1 LELKEVGGHSD
12 EGAMG
17 TVKIHC
23 YGCSETLIVPEA
35 PSREDVEQAGWQI
48 SAGET
53 YCHTCA
59 GARGLTSGDAPLV
72 SVQDAVTELEPF
84 NMRQAR
90 RGRTTR
96 LLRASLTILREDPKL
111 IVFPTVSFFTSVG
124 IVGLFFGIGLSG
136 GGGARHLRNAGFLI
150 GLIAAYPLT
159 FVSLFCGVALAGV
172 LGARLE
178 GKEASTAD
186 GWRVARSR
194 TSVIAGWTLLTCTV
208 GAVLR
213 IVEQYLPLG
222 GRIAAAL
229 IDLSWSLATLF
240 AVPVLA
246 YEGLGPR
253 ETFACSAGIFKA
265 RWGTQIKGSVGVGA
279 GGLLLLV
286 PSVVLVFLAAA
297 IGGPLG
303 LMLFVLAAAA
313 FFAGIAVLATLGQI
327 FRVFVYRSAVGLT
340 TAGPFEPADLQT
352 PFARRRR

>member
-1 LELKEVGGHSD
+1 
-12 EGAMG
+12 MG

-23 YGCSETLIVPEA
+23 YGCSETLVVPEA
-35 PSREDVEQAGWQI
+35 PSRDDVERAGWSI

-53 YCHTCA
+53 YCHGCA
-59 GARGLTSGDAPLV
+59 GARGLASAAAALAPEHG
-72 SVQDAVTELEPF
+72 AATELEPF
-84 NMRQAR
+84 NVRQAR
-90 RGRTTR
+90 SGRTTR
-96 LLRASLTILREDPKL
+96 LLRASLSILREEPKL
-111 IVFPTVSFFTSVG
+111 IVFPTASFIAG
-124 IVGLFFGIGLSG
+124 IAIVGLFFGVGLSG
-136 GGGARHLRNAGFLI
+136 GGGARHVRSASFI
-150 GLIAAYPLT
+150 VGLIAAYPLT

-178 GKEASTAD
+178 GREASASD

-194 TSVIAGWTLLTCTV
+194 AGVIAGWTLLTCTV

-222 GRIAAAL
+222 GRIAVAL

-253 ETFACSAGIFKA
+253 ETFARSADIFKA
-265 RWGTQIKGSVGVGA
+265 RWGTQIKGSVGIGA

-286 PSVVLVFLAAA
+286 PALALVVLAVAVGGSAGLA
-297 IGGPLG
+297 
-303 LMLFVLAAAA
+303 LFVLAGAACC
-313 FFAGIAVLATLGQI
+313 AGIAVLATLGQI
-327 FRVFVYRSAVGLT
+327 FRVFVYRSAVGLP
-340 TAGPFEPADLQT
+340 TAGPFEAADLQT